1 MTNSTT
7 TTKIEN
13 QSQYDILASELVD
26 TILKIAIGEKGEF
39 ATKEFCD
46 TFSERARHTIYALA
60 QVHGTHRA
68 CEQVWTWAAFD
79 AKKNNA

>member
-1 MTNSTT
+1 MTNVT

-13 QSQYDILASELVD
+13 QSQHDVLASELVD
-26 TILKIAIGEKGEF
+26 TILKIAIGEKVEF

-68 CEQVWTWAAFD
+68 CEQIWTWAAFD

>member
-1 MTNSTT
+1 MTNAT

-26 TILKIAIGEKGEF
+26 TILKIAIGEKGEL

-46 TFSERARHTIYALA
+46 TFSERARHTIHALA

-68 CEQVWTWAAFD
+68 CEQVWTWAAFA
-79 AKKNNA
+79 AKRNA